1 VSAFESGFSFEVLN
15 AQDRAAFSCGVEALD
30 RYLKEQASQD
40 LRKRAAAVF
49 VMTVTGTN
57 RIAGFYTLSACS
69 IDANDLSSGLV
80 KQLKF
85 PRYPNLPAT
94 LVGRLARDL
103 SFRGQRI
110 GELLLVNALERALF
124 ASEQVASITVVVDA
138 KDEKAIRILPA
149 FRVDHIS

>member
-1 VSAFESGFSFEVLN
+1 
-15 AQDRAAFSCGVEALD
+15 
-30 RYLKEQASQD
+30 
-40 LRKRAAAVF
+40 
-49 VMTVTGTN
+49 MIVTGTN
-57 RIAGFYTLSACS
+57 RITGFYTLSACS

-110 GELLLVNALERALF
+110 GELLLVNALERALL
-124 ASEQVASITVVVDA
+124 ASEQVASIAVVVDA
-138 KDEKAIRILPA
+138 KDEKAIEFYRRFGLIRFPETEDQLFLPMRTVQTL
-149 FRVDHIS
+149 FPQSSLH